1 MKVRGGFLIVL
12 PPRVPSLTKY
22 SMKETQQQ
30 EEPKF
35 FLHNELIHWLQQ
47 NMHVS
52 LHVNKEHIPDIIL
65 PDGTPISSDYEF
77 ANISVQITLNQQ
89 DVYKGDFAKTLYSI
103 PVKLLIPKN
112 DRAQWGGSTERE
124 MKIYNDL
131 HKMASA
137 VNKLTDE
144 LLQLRAA
151 LQNIQY
157 PLPEELK

>member
-1 MKVRGGFLIVL
+1 ME
-12 PPRVPSLTKY
+12 
-22 SMKETQQQ
+22 ETQQQ

-52 LHVNKEHIPDIIL
+52 LHVNKEQIQNIIL
-65 PDGTPISSDYEF
+65 PDGTQISSDYEF

-89 DVYKGDFAKTLYSI
+89 EVYKGAFSKTLYST

-112 DRAQWGGSTERE
+112 DSAQWGGSTERE
-124 MKIYNDL
+124 MKVYNDL

-137 VNKLTDE
+137 VNKLMEE
-144 LLQLRAA
+144 LQQLRGA
-151 LQNIQY
+151 LQNVVY